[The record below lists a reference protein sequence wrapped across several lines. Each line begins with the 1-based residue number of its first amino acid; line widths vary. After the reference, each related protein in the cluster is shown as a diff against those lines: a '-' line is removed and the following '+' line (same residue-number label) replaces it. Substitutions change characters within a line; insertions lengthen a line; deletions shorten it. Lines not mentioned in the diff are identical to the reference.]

1 MIINGKELNFNI
13 LKRSDAAN
21 FKKAL
26 EEMERKESEIK
37 KIDEGDLI
45 SVLEAMDDLFRGFF
59 ITAIG
64 VDVVGECDDIAEMTE
79 MYDEFLKEVAK
90 QRKSF
95 KVPVV
100 PKGKK

>member
-1 MIINGKELNFNI
+1 MIINGKELSFNI
-13 LKRSDAAN
+13 LKKSDAAN

-26 EEMERKESEIK
+26 EEMERKELEIK
-37 KIDEGDLI
+37 KIDEEDLI
-45 SVLEAMDDLFRGFF
+45 SVLEAMDDLFRRFF
-59 ITAIG
+59 ITATG
-64 VDVVGECDDIAEMTE
+64 VDVVGECDDIAEMTK

-90 QRKSF
+90 QQKSF